1 MELARYSGGCA
12 PAFLLGAALFWVDI
26 ANATTW
32 LVTANSDMTF
42 TPSSLTIYQQDQVT
56 FRNGGGLHNVHADND
71 SFVCGDDCSLHTG
84 PSSNAWQHTLK
95 FNALGTVGYFCDE
108 HGDLTTGMRGSIS
121 VIDRVFVDGFEA
133 P

>member
-1 MELARYSGGCA
+1 
-12 PAFLLGAALFWVDI
+12 LLGAALFWVDI

-56 FRNGGGLHNVHADND
+56 FRNGSGLHNVHADND